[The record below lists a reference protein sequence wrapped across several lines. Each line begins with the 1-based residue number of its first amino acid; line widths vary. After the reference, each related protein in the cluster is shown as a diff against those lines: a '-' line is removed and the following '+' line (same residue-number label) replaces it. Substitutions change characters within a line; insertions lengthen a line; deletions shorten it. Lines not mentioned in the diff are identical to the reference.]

1 MSVSFCLVDRQV
13 SVRMWQRIKARR
25 ENYCAARGW
34 LNQRPLYR
42 GMRKDDARSS
52 CRTLHVRI
60 RRRNCV
66 RVGPVRCYFTGS
78 NCRHKHGKH
87 SQAGRTLGFG
97 LNRYGTHSPRTS
109 RYLSPILFYPRTPVR
124 MSNRPLHLRSHS
136 FLRHQPIS
144 REISRPKAAPGVS
157 SKWTFDPFR
166 TVPSERIRFYGS
178 LVGTRLSII
187 AVNLEI
193 ERGWFSK
200 PLVLNWSPFSTLC
213 P

>member
-1 MSVSFCLVDRQV
+1 MHKKFD
-13 SVRMWQRIKARR
+13 I
-25 ENYCAARGW
+25 ENCCAARGW
-34 LNQRPLYR
+34 LNQRLLYG

-52 CRTLHVRI
+52 CRGSRVRT

-66 RVGPVRCYFTGS
+66 RVGPVRCYFTSS
-78 NCRHKHGKH
+78 NCRYKHSKH
-87 SQAGRTLGFG
+87 SQAGHALGSI

-109 RYLSPILFYPRTPVR
+109 RHLSPILFYLRTPAR
-124 MSNRPLHLRSHS
+124 MSNRHVRPSPPR
-136 FLRHQPIS
+136 PIG

-157 SKWTFDPFR
+157 SKWTLDPFR

-187 AVNLEI
+187 AENLEI

-200 PLVLNWSPFSTLC
+200 PLVLNWPPFSTLC
-213 P
+213 L